1 MSAVLA
7 LAVLS
12 CTQTAEPEGYGYVDI
27 SVARDSSVDD
37 VDITASAAVSAATKA
52 GTSDAIAL
60 TIYDAAGEV
69 AYQTDDCSQVTEPV
83 SLSTGQYRAV
93 ATSGLSL
100 SDGAAAFD
108 TPFYSATKEFTV
120 RRGTVEIL
128 EMTLTLEAVMVT
140 AEFSQ
145 EIQDNFSSYVL
156 TVSNG
161 VSSLEFGKSDAVAD
175 AAGNGSDGAASSSGD
190 GETVPATGK
199 TGYFA
204 VTGTLTYSLSLT
216 GNDGR
221 VFSPLTQTYTDVKA
235 KQHYAFS
242 FSVAEKQPE
251 GGAAIT
257 IVVDDSMTEKEHDI
271 FLDFTVQDIPEI
283 TDSFSSVDGGSFY
296 AGDASPKIVY
306 IDLKK
311 PAASVMLINKD
322 TGLGEAGLPEET
334 ELVNADG
341 ETLAMLSGLGIAA
354 FAVTAETLN
363 TEIDFTEFF
372 ASLPAGSYSFEIFVQ
387 NEAGGEQTAE
397 IRFEVLPV
405 VEALAAN
412 AWARFADLSGR
423 WLTEE
428 QPEGLGFQYR
438 TADGEWM
445 DADAEVTVDAGTK
458 TFSAELRGLS
468 AATQYEYRAVTAAS
482 TKTAPVQFT
491 TEAEQVVPNMSFD
504 SWYQDGSIWYPD
516 ANADNFYWDTANKG
530 SSMANLTPTAPE
542 ETHLAV
548 AGEGKKAAKLES
560 MYANVVIVKVF
571 AAGNIY
577 TGKFGEAK
585 ISVSNP
591 GATLDWGVPF
601 TSRPLAL
608 KGFYDYSPETV
619 DQGSYNDMSGKT
631 DIGQIQI
638 MLTDWDKPFT
648 INTQDK
654 TFVDVQNDEHIIA
667 YASLDLGQ
675 TDGYQPFTLELE
687 YRDRTRT
694 PKYIVIVAA
703 ASKYGDYF
711 TGGVG
716 STLYLDE
723 FSFVYDP
730 AELEQGE

>member
-1 MSAVLA
+1 MPAVLS

-27 SVARDSSVDD
+27 SVVRDSSVDD
-37 VDITASAAVSAATKA
+37 VDITASTGSALTKA
-52 GTSDAIAL
+52 ETSDAIAL

-108 TPFYSATKEFTV
+108 APFYSASKEFKV
-120 RRGTVEIL
+120 RRGTVETL

-140 AEFSQ
+140 ADFSQ
-145 EIQDNFSSYVL
+145 EIRDNFSRYLL

-161 VSSLEFGKSDAVAD
+161 VSSLEFGN
-175 AAGNGSDGAASSSGD
+175 AGTVSGMEGGESASGPED
-190 GETVPATGK
+190 GETEQVSGK

-221 VFSPLTQTYTDVKA
+221 VFSPLTQTYTDVRA

-271 FLDFTVQDIPEI
+271 LLDFDMQYVPEI
-283 TDSFSSVDGGSFY
+283 TVPFSSGSGSFY
-296 AGDASPKIVY
+296 AGDTSPKVLY

-311 PAASVMLINKD
+311 PATSVLLINND
-322 TGLGEAGLPEET
+322 TGLVEAGLPEET
-334 ELVNADG
+334 ELVNADE
-341 ETLAMLSGLGIAA
+341 ETLSMLSGLGISTST
-354 FAVTAETLN
+354 VTPETLAP
-363 TEIDFTEFF
+363 EIDFTGFF
-372 ASLPAGSYSFEIFVQ
+372 ASLPAGSYSFEVFVQ
-387 NEAGGEQTAE
+387 NDAEKDQTAE
-397 IRFEVLPV
+397 ISFEVLPV
-405 VEALAAN
+405 VETLAAN
-412 AWARFADLSGR
+412 AWARFANLSGR
-423 WLTEE
+423 WLTEG
-428 QPEGLGFQYR
+428 QPEGLGFQFR

-445 DADAEVTVDAGTK
+445 DVDAEVTADIQSK
-458 TFSAELRGLS
+458 TFTAELGGLS

-482 TKTAPVQFT
+482 AKTAPVQFT

-504 SWYQDGSIWYPD
+504 SWYKDGNAWYP
-516 ANADNFYWDTANKG
+516 NENSDNFYWDTANGG
-530 SSMANLTPTAPE
+530 SADYGLVPTIPE
-542 ETHLAV
+542 TEHLAV
-548 AGEGKKAAKLES
+548 SGEGKQAARLES
-560 MYANVVIVKVF
+560 QFLEKYIITVNVF

-577 TGKFGEAK
+577 TGKFGDA
-585 ISVSNP
+585 IVSLKNP
-591 GATLDWGVPF
+591 GATLDWGIPF
-601 TSRPLAL
+601 TARPLAL
-608 KGFYDYSPETV
+608 RGYYDYSPVIIDKAKDPYTGMV
-619 DQGSYNDMSGKT
+619 GQT

-730 AELEQGE
+730 AELD

>member
-37 VDITASAAVSAATKA
+37 VDITASAVSAATKA
-52 GTSDAIAL
+52 GTADAIAL

-69 AYQTDDCSQVTEPV
+69 AYQTDDCSQA
-83 SLSTGQYRAV
+83 TGPLTLNTGHYRAV

-108 TPFYSATKEFTV
+108 TPFYSAAKEFTV
-120 RRGTVEIL
+120 RRGTVETL

-145 EIQDNFSSYVL
+145 DIQDNFSSYVL

-161 VSSLEFGKSDAVAD
+161 VSSLEFGKADAVAD
-175 AAGNGSDGAASSSGD
+175 AAGDGSDGAASASGD

-271 FLDFTVQDIPEI
+271 LLDFTVQDIPEI

-354 FAVTAETLN
+354 SAVTAETLN
-363 TEIDFTEFF
+363 AEIDFTEFF

-445 DADAEVTVDAGTK
+445 DADAEVTVDAGSK

-468 AATQYEYRAVTAAS
+468 AATQYEYRAVTAVS
-482 TKTAPVQFT
+482 DQTAPVQFT
-491 TEAEQVVPNMSFD
+491 TEAEQVVPNMNFD
-504 SWYQDGSIWYPD
+504 GWYQDGDVWYPNVD
-516 ANADNFYWDTANKG
+516 ADNFYWDTANKG
-530 SSMANLTPTAPE
+530 SSMAGLTPTAPE
-542 ETHLAV
+542 DTHLAV
-548 AGEGKKAAKLES
+548 EGDGKKAARLES
-560 MYANVVIVKVF
+560 MYANIVIVKVF

-585 ISVSNP
+585 VSINNP

-608 KGFYDYSPETV
+608 KGSYDYSPVEV
-619 DQGSYNDMSGKT
+619 DQGNYNDMSGKT

-638 MLTDWDKPFT
+638 MLTDWDRPFT
-648 INTQDK
+648 INTQEQ

-667 YASLDLGQ
+667 YASLDLGK

-723 FSFVYDP
+723 FSLEYDP
-730 AELEQGE
+730 EELDR

>member
-1 MSAVLA
+1 MPAVIS

-27 SVARDSSVDD
+27 SVVRDSSVDD
-37 VDITASAAVSAATKA
+37 VDITASTGSASTKA
-52 GTSDAIAL
+52 EASDAIAL

-108 TPFYSATKEFTV
+108 APFYSASKEFKV
-120 RRGTVEIL
+120 RRGTVETL

-140 AEFSQ
+140 ADFSQ
-145 EIQDNFSSYVL
+145 EIRDNFSRYLL

-161 VSSLEFGKSDAVAD
+161 VSSLEFGN
-175 AAGNGSDGAASSSGD
+175 AGTVSGMEGGESASGPED
-190 GETVPATGK
+190 GETEQVSGK

-221 VFSPLTQTYTDVKA
+221 VFSPLTQTYTDVRA

-271 FLDFTVQDIPEI
+271 LLDFTVQDIPEI

-306 IDLKK
+306 VDLKN
-311 PAASVMLINKD
+311 PAVSVMLINKD

-354 FAVTAETLN
+354 SAVTAETLN
-363 TEIDFTEFF
+363 AEIDFTEFF

-405 VEALAAN
+405 VETLAAN
-412 AWARFADLSGR
+412 AWARFANLSGR

-428 QPEGLGFQYR
+428 QPEGLGFQFR

-445 DADAEVTVDAGTK
+445 DVDAEVTADTQSK
-458 TFSAELRGLS
+458 TFTAELGGLS

-482 TKTAPVQFT
+482 TKTTPVQFT

-548 AGEGKKAAKLES
+548 AGEGKKAARLES
-560 MYANVVIVKVF
+560 MYANMVLVKVF

-577 TGKFGEAK
+577 TGRFGEAK
-585 ISVSNP
+585 ISLSNP

-608 KGFYDYSPETV
+608 KGFYDYSPKTV

-730 AELEQGE
+730 AELD

>member
-1 MSAVLA
+1 MPAVLS

-27 SVARDSSVDD
+27 SVVRDSSVDD
-37 VDITASAAVSAATKA
+37 VDITASTGSVLTKA
-52 GTSDAIAL
+52 ETSDAIAL

-69 AYQTDDCSQVTEPV
+69 AYQADDCSQVTEPV

-108 TPFYSATKEFTV
+108 TPFYSASKEFTV
-120 RRGTVEIL
+120 RRGTVETL

-145 EIQDNFSSYVL
+145 EIRDNFSSYLL

-161 VSSLEFGKSDAVAD
+161 VSSLEFGN
-175 AAGNGSDGAASSSGD
+175 AGTVSGMEGGESASGPGD
-190 GETVPATGK
+190 GETEQVSGK

-204 VTGTLTYSLSLT
+204 VTGTLTYTLSLT

-221 VFSPLTQTYTDVKA
+221 VFSPLTQTYTDVRA

-242 FSVAEKQPE
+242 FKVAEKQPE

-271 FLDFTVQDIPEI
+271 LLDFDMQYVPEI
-283 TDSFSSVDGGSFY
+283 TVPFSSGSGSFY
-296 AGDASPKIVY
+296 AGDTSPKVVY

-311 PAASVMLINKD
+311 PATSVLLINND
-322 TGLGEAGLPEET
+322 TGLVEAGLPEET
-334 ELVNADG
+334 ELVNADE
-341 ETLAMLSGLGIAA
+341 ETLSMLSGLGISTST
-354 FAVTAETLN
+354 VTPETLAP
-363 TEIDFTEFF
+363 EIDFTGFF
-372 ASLPAGSYSFEIFVQ
+372 ASLPAGSYSFEVFVQ
-387 NEAGGEQTAE
+387 NDAEKDQTAE
-397 IRFEVLPV
+397 ISFEVLPV
-405 VEALAAN
+405 VETLAAN
-412 AWARFADLSGR
+412 AWARFANLSGR
-423 WLTEE
+423 WLTEG
-428 QPEGLGFQYR
+428 QPEGLGFQFR

-445 DADAEVTVDAGTK
+445 DVDAEVTADTQSK
-458 TFSAELRGLS
+458 TFTAELGGLS

-482 TKTAPVQFT
+482 AKTAPVQFT

-560 MYANVVIVKVF
+560 MYANLVIVKVF

-585 ISVSNP
+585 ISP
-591 GATLDWGVPF
+591 TGATLDWGVPF

-608 KGFYDYSPETV
+608 KGFYDYSPVKV
-619 DQGSYNDMSGKT
+619 DQGNHNDMSGKT

-730 AELEQGE
+730 AELD

>member
-37 VDITASAAVSAATKA
+37 VDITASAVSAATKA
-52 GTSDAIAL
+52 GTPDAIAL

-108 TPFYSATKEFTV
+108 TPFYSAAKEFTV
-120 RRGTVEIL
+120 RRGTVETL

-161 VSSLEFGKSDAVAD
+161 VSSLEFGRSDAVAD
-175 AAGNGSDGAASSSGD
+175 AAGDGSDGAASASGD

-271 FLDFTVQDIPEI
+271 LLDFTVQDIPEI
-283 TDSFSSVDGGSFY
+283 TDSFSAVDGGSFY

-306 IDLKK
+306 VDLKK

-354 FAVTAETLN
+354 SAVTAETLN
-363 TEIDFTEFF
+363 AEIDFTEFF

-445 DADAEVTVDAGTK
+445 DADAEVTVDAGSK

-468 AATQYEYRAVTAAS
+468 AATQYEYRAVTAVS
-482 TKTAPVQFT
+482 DQTAPVQFT
-491 TEAEQVVPNMSFD
+491 TEAEQVVPNMNFD
-504 SWYQDGSIWYPD
+504 GWYQDGDVWYPNVD
-516 ANADNFYWDTANKG
+516 ADNFYWDTANKG
-530 SSMANLTPTAPE
+530 SSMAGLAPTAPE
-542 ETHLAV
+542 DTHLAV
-548 AGEGKKAAKLES
+548 AGDGKKAARLES
-560 MYANVVIVKVF
+560 MCANIAFVKVF

-585 ISVSNP
+585 VSINNP

-608 KGFYDYSPETV
+608 KGFYDYSPKTV

-638 MLTDWDKPFT
+638 ILTDWDKPFT

-654 TFVDVQNDEHIIA
+654 TFVDVNDERIIA

-730 AELEQGE
+730 AELD

>member
-37 VDITASAAVSAATKA
+37 VDITASAVSAATKA

-60 TIYDAAGEV
+60 TIYDVAGEV
-69 AYQTDDCSQVTEPV
+69 AYKTDDCSQATGPVT
-83 SLSTGQYRAV
+83 LNTGHYRAV

-108 TPFYSATKEFTV
+108 TPFYSAAKEFTV
-120 RRGTVEIL
+120 RRGTVETL

-161 VSSLEFGKSDAVAD
+161 VSSLEFGN
-175 AAGNGSDGAASSSGD
+175 AGTVSGISGDVPDGAASGSGD

-242 FSVAEKQPE
+242 FKVAEKQPE

-271 FLDFTVQDIPEI
+271 LLDFDLQNIPEI
-283 TDSFSSVDGGSFY
+283 TGPFSSGSSGSFY
-296 AGDASPKIVY
+296 AGDTSPKVVY

-311 PAASVMLINKD
+311 PAVSVLLINNY
-322 TGLGEAGLPEET
+322 TGLVEAGLPEET
-334 ELVNADG
+334 ELVNADE
-341 ETLAMLSGLGIAA
+341 ETLSMLSGLGISTS
-354 FAVTAETLN
+354 AVTPESLAP
-363 TEIDFTEFF
+363 EIDFTGFF
-372 ASLPAGSYSFEIFVQ
+372 TTLPAGSYSFEVFVQ
-387 NEAGGEQTAE
+387 NNAGGEQTAE
-397 IRFEVLPV
+397 IAFEVLPV
-405 VEALAAN
+405 VETLAAN

-423 WLTEE
+423 WLTEG

-438 TADGEWM
+438 TADGEWL
-445 DADAEVTVDAGTK
+445 DVDAEVTADAESK
-458 TFSAELRGLS
+458 TFTAELGGLS

-482 TKTAPVQFT
+482 AKTVPVQFT
-491 TEAEQVVPNMSFD
+491 TEDEQVVPNMSFD
-504 SWYQDGSIWYPD
+504 SWYQDGSVWYPD
-516 ANADNFYWDTANKG
+516 ADADNFYWDTANKG
-530 SSMANLTPTAPE
+530 SSMAKLTPTAPE

-548 AGEGKKAAKLES
+548 TGEGKKAAKLES
-560 MYANVVIVKVF
+560 MYANLGIVKVF

-577 TGKFGEAK
+577 TGKFGETK
-585 ISVSNP
+585 ISISNP

-608 KGFYDYSPETV
+608 KGFYDYSPKTV

-638 MLTDWDKPFT
+638 ILTDWDKPFT

-654 TFVDVQNDEHIIA
+654 TFVDVNDERIIA

>member
-1 MSAVLA
+1 MPAVLS

-27 SVARDSSVDD
+27 SVVRDSSVDD
-37 VDITASAAVSAATKA
+37 VDITASTGSALTKA
-52 GTSDAIAL
+52 ETSDAIAL

-108 TPFYSATKEFTV
+108 APFYSASKEFKV
-120 RRGTVEIL
+120 RRGTVETL

-140 AEFSQ
+140 ADFSQ
-145 EIQDNFSSYVL
+145 EIRDNFSRYLL

-161 VSSLEFGKSDAVAD
+161 VSSLEFGN
-175 AAGNGSDGAASSSGD
+175 AGTVSGMEGGESASGPED
-190 GETVPATGK
+190 GETEQVSGK

-221 VFSPLTQTYTDVKA
+221 VFSPLTQTYTDVRA

-271 FLDFTVQDIPEI
+271 LLDFDMQYVPEI
-283 TDSFSSVDGGSFY
+283 TVPFSSGSGSFY
-296 AGDASPKIVY
+296 AGDTSPKVLY

-311 PAASVMLINKD
+311 PAVSVLLINKD
-322 TGLGEAGLPEET
+322 AGLGEAGLPEET
-334 ELVNADG
+334 ELVNADE
-341 ETLAMLSGLGIAA
+341 ETLSMLSGLGIAA
-354 FAVTAETLN
+354 SPVTSETLN
-363 TEIDFTEFF
+363 TEIDFTGFF
-372 ASLPAGSYSFEIFVQ
+372 ASLPAGSYSLEVFVQ
-387 NEAGGEQTAE
+387 NDAEKDQTAE
-397 IRFEVLPV
+397 ISFEVLPV
-405 VEALAAN
+405 VETLAAN

-428 QPEGLGFQYR
+428 QPEGLGFQFR

-445 DADAEVTVDAGTK
+445 DVDAEVTADTQSK
-458 TFSAELRGLS
+458 TFTAELGGLS

-585 ISVSNP
+585 ISMSNP

>member
-1 MSAVLA
+1 MPAVLS

-27 SVARDSSVDD
+27 SVVRDSSVDD
-37 VDITASAAVSAATKA
+37 VDITASTGSALTKA
-52 GTSDAIAL
+52 ETSDAIAL

-108 TPFYSATKEFTV
+108 APFYSASKEFTV
-120 RRGTVEIL
+120 RRGTVETL

-140 AEFSQ
+140 ADFSQ
-145 EIQDNFSSYVL
+145 EIRDNFSRYLL

-161 VSSLEFGKSDAVAD
+161 VSSLEFGN
-175 AAGNGSDGAASSSGD
+175 AGTVSGMEGGESASGPGD
-190 GETVPATGK
+190 GETEQVSGK

-221 VFSPLTQTYTDVKA
+221 VFSPLTQTYTDVRA

-242 FSVAEKQPE
+242 FKVAEKQPE

-271 FLDFTVQDIPEI
+271 LLDFTVQDIPEI

-306 IDLKK
+306 VDLKN
-311 PAASVMLINKD
+311 PAVSVMLINKD

-354 FAVTAETLN
+354 SAVTAETLN
-363 TEIDFTEFF
+363 AEIDFTEFF

-438 TADGEWM
+438 TADGEWT
-445 DADAEVTVDAGTK
+445 DVSAEVTVDAGSK

-468 AATQYEYRAVTAAS
+468 AATQYEYRAVTAVS
-482 TKTAPVQFT
+482 DQTAPVQFT
-491 TEAEQVVPNMSFD
+491 TEAEQVVPNMNFD
-504 SWYQDGSIWYPD
+504 GWYQDGDVWYPNVD
-516 ANADNFYWDTANKG
+516 ADNFYWDTANKG

-585 ISVSNP
+585 ISMSNP

-608 KGFYDYSPETV
+608 KGFYDYSPKTV

-730 AELEQGE
+730 AELD